1 MTRSPQLVKQDET
14 PQLLNTRDAAKL
26 LGRSPAT
33 LKRWRH
39 QGTGPD
45 YIQIKKRVSY
55 DREVLLKFIQHHT
68 KKPSVRAHDEDST
81 REAI

>member
-1 MTRSPQLVKQDET
+1 MAAKEITL

-39 QGTGPD
+39 EGVGPD
-45 YIQIKKRVSY
+45 WIEIEKRVSY

-68 KKPSVRAHDEDST
+68 KKPSVRAHEKDST